1 MKNTL
6 SFLRMLL
13 LVACFMVEIHAQINS
28 TGLVIQGTLRD
39 QQNKA
44 VADGNYSLRFALY
57 TAATGGTAVWQ
68 ETQSGVAVQNGVF
81 TAKLGSVTAIPTSV
95 NFTQQYWVGITVT
108 GQGAELAPRI
118 ELTAAPYALAL
129 RGSENVFGGSG
140 NVGIGTLNPS
150 QKLDVSGNIRA
161 TGNIQ
166 AGTYLTVQ
174 DSVTLRNRMRFSEYG
189 AGIFDVYA
197 KPLVQQNWLAGN
209 GDRLILRPGGSTTT
223 GNLLEVNS
231 NRGIETGLN
240 TPLFIN
246 TSTWGNGIRL
256 ATTLTGALNSDDYFI
271 SRGGTDA
278 TKNDFVIHFDNEPGA
293 KLNFVTPGSVSRMVI
308 EGSTGNVGIG
318 TTTPTAKLDVH
329 GTVEL
334 FGTRTPRTG
343 TASNEYRV
351 IYAETHETDVLIN
364 VVVSKS
370 NSGNHVV
377 ETGGRLG
384 AGGTIALSR
393 FIMAEGEAQ
402 SICFPARKGEYIYVD
417 VNMPSGCTISWTVY
431 ATPLGQ

>member
-166 AGTYLTVQ
+166 AGTYLSVQ

-197 KPLVQQNWLAGN
+197 KPLVQQSWLAGN
-209 GDRLILRPGGSTTT
+209 GDRLILRPGGSTTAA
-223 GNLLEVNS
+223 NLLEVNS

-240 TPLFIN
+240 TPLIIN
-246 TSTWGNGIRL
+246 TSTWGFGLRL

-278 TKNDFVIHFDNEPGA
+278 TKNDFVLHFDNEPGA

-318 TTTPTAKLDVH
+318 TTTPNAKLDVH

-334 FGTRTPRTG
+334 FGTRAITKGTLTTGYQVLYSGTPATDVIVNAIAQK
-343 TASNEYRV
+343 TNASNH
-351 IYAETHETDVLIN
+351 T
-364 VVVSKS
+364 
-370 NSGNHVV
+370 V
-377 ETGGRLG
+377 ELRAYIPGE
-384 AGGTIALSR
+384 TIAFNRWNLG
-393 FIMAEGEAQ
+393 EGDAQ
-402 SICFPARKGEYIYVD
+402 SISFPAKKGE
-417 VNMPSGCTISWTVY
+417 NISVTLLTSTGAAVAWTVII
-431 ATPLGQ
+431 TPLGQ

>member
-1 MKNTL
+1 MKRTL
-6 SFLRMLL
+6 SFVWIL
-13 LVACFMVEIHAQINS
+13 LVACFMVETHAQITS
-28 TGLVIQGTLRD
+28 TSLVIQGTLRD

-44 VADGNYSLRFALY
+44 VPDGNYSLRFALY
-57 TAATGGTAVWQ
+57 TAATGGTAIWQ
-68 ETQSGVAVQNGVF
+68 ETQSSVQVQNGVF
-81 TAKLGSVTAIPTSV
+81 TAKLGAVTAIPTSV
-95 NFTQQYWVGITVT
+95 NFTQQYYVGITVT

-166 AGTYLTVQ
+166 AGTHLTVQ
-174 DSVTLRNRMRFSEYG
+174 DSVTLRTRMRFSEFG
-189 AGIFDVYA
+189 GGIFDVYA

-209 GDRLILRPGGSTTT
+209 GDRLVLRPGGSTTS

-240 TPLFIN
+240 TPFIIN
-246 TSTWGNGIRL
+246 TSSWGFGLKL
-256 ATTLTGALNSDDYFI
+256 ATTLSGALNSDDYFI
-271 SRGGTDA
+271 SRGATDA
-278 TKNDFVIHFDNEPGA
+278 TKNDFVFHFDNDAGAKINFMTPGA
-293 KLNFVTPGSVSRMVI
+293 VSRMVI

-318 TTTPTAKLDVH
+318 TATPTARLDVH

-334 FGTRTPRTG
+334 FGTRTLRTG
-343 TASNEYRV
+343 SVSNGYQV
-351 IYAETHETDVLIN
+351 VYAETHTTDVIVN
-364 VVVSKS
+364 VIVQKS

-393 FIMAEGEAQ
+393 FIIGEGEAQ
-402 SICFPARKGEYIYVD
+402 SISFPAKKGEYIYVD
-417 VNMPSGCTISWTVY
+417 VNMPAGCTVSWTVY